1 MIPLRQSGDPLY
13 TWYPWMPLK
22 FPGKKGDAVMKYCPL
37 CGKGLVSRETDGR
50 QRIAC
55 PSEECSYVFWDN
67 PAPVVAAIVELD
79 HSVVLVRNRLWP
91 EKMFGLVTGFLERGE
106 TPETAVIRE
115 VREELGL
122 DGTIAGFIGY
132 YSFFEM
138 NQLILAF
145 HVIAQGTPVI
155 GEELA
160 EVRYVSP
167 DRLKPWPFGTGHAV
181 RDWLEKRT
189 A

>member
-1 MIPLRQSGDPLY
+1 M
-13 TWYPWMPLK
+13 K
-22 FPGKKGDAVMKYCPL
+22 FCPL
-37 CGKGLVSRETDGR
+37 CGKGLTSREIDGVR
-50 QRIAC
+50 RLVC
-55 PSEECSYVFWDN
+55 SSESCTYVFWDN
-67 PAPVVAAIVELD
+67 PTPVVAAVVELD
-79 HSVVLVRNRLWP
+79 GSVVLVRNRLWP

-106 TPETAVIRE
+106 TPESGVIRE

-122 DGTIAGFIGY
+122 EGKVEGFIGY

-145 HVIAQGTPVI
+145 HARARGTPVL

-160 EVRYVSP
+160 EVRYVNP

-181 RDWLEKRT
+181 KDWLAKRS